1 MKRTKVTGKEF
12 KTLLKEIEM
21 GDVKEDGYGYIL
33 LIIENDLINDSIM
46 YEEKGCEYA
55 SRRCKEQYE
64 KVHSFLKEHGYYQY
78 L

>member
-1 MKRTKVTGKEF
+1 MKRTKVTGKDF
-12 KTLLKEIEM
+12 KSLLKEIEM

-46 YEEKGCEYA
+46 YEENGCEYA

-64 KVHSFLKEHGYYQY
+64 KVHSFLKEHGYYQD